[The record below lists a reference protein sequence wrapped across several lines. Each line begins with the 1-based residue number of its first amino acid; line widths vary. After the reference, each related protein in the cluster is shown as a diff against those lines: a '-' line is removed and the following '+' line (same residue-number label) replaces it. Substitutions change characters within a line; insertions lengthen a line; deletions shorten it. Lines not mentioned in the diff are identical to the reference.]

1 MIWCHLPPVA
11 TDSRASV
18 VITKLRTNSSSLTMT
33 VTCFM
38 IPADLSQVAIG
49 NWGLCRTLFDGSL
62 TQSDWR
68 LEYMQYGLDC
78 EMFMIATADDN
89 I

>member
-1 MIWCHLPPVA
+1 MA
-11 TDSRASV
+11 
-18 VITKLRTNSSSLTMT
+18 ITKLRTNLSSLTMT
-33 VTCFM
+33 VTYSM

-49 NWGLCRTLFDGSL
+49 NWGLCRTSFDGSP
-62 TQSDWR
+62 TQSGWH

-78 EMFMIATADDN
+78 ELFMIATADGN

>member
-1 MIWCHLPPVA
+1 
-11 TDSRASV
+11 
-18 VITKLRTNSSSLTMT
+18 
-33 VTCFM
+33 M

-49 NWGLCRTLFDGSL
+49 NWGLCRTSFDGSP
-62 TQSDWR
+62 TQSGWH

-78 EMFMIATADDN
+78 ELFMIATADGN